1 MKGAKVR
8 NIPNFAPIYSNPIN
22 LIHMNRKT
30 LTTALVSL
38 LLLVGCGERQQ
49 RNELITIN
57 ASANY
62 PEKELVA
69 QDFMDVEYVPLETT
83 DDYLTQG
90 DVQAIG
96 NQYIVVKNW
105 VNDGDIFL
113 VKEHPRG
120 YELRFVVRTSGKAL
134 GIYRGPARL
143 DENFGRYE
151 YWVGWATGRERLTAY
166 AFDLSDLVSGTRMAT
181 RIDRGKTAL
190 FRLAM
195 GARRV
200 AFQELACYYLMEE
213 IYNLL

>member
-1 MKGAKVR
+1 
-8 NIPNFAPIYSNPIN
+8 
-22 LIHMNRKT
+22 MNRKT

-113 VKEHPRG
+113 FDRK
-120 YELRFVVRTSGKAL
+120 SGKK
-134 GIYRGPARL
+134 
-143 DENFGRYE
+143 
-151 YWVGWATGRERLTAY
+151 RLTAKGW
-166 AFDLSDLVSGTRMAT
+166 AARNTPISIISSSMRSGANCWSIVRLQTRFTSMTSMAISSGASRRPMRHLSWNSSITTTRT
-181 RIDRGKTAL
+181 
-190 FRLAM
+190 
-195 GARRV
+195 
-200 AFQELACYYLMEE
+200 
-213 IYNLL
+213 

>member
-1 MKGAKVR
+1 
-8 NIPNFAPIYSNPIN
+8 
-22 LIHMNRKT
+22 MNRKT

-38 LLLVGCGERQQ
+38 LLLAGCGERQQ

-69 QDFMDVEYVPLETT
+69 QDFMNAEYVPLETT

-113 VKEHPRG
+113 FDRKG
-120 YELRFVVRTSGKAL
+120 GKAVKKINRK
-134 GIYRGPARL
+134 GQGGEEYPFIIISSSMRRGANCWSIVR
-143 DENFGRYE
+143 
-151 YWVGWATGRERLTAY
+151 
-166 AFDLSDLVSGTRMAT
+166 
-181 RIDRGKTAL
+181 
-190 FRLAM
+190 
-195 GARRV
+195 
-200 AFQELACYYLMEE
+200 
-213 IYNLL
+213 